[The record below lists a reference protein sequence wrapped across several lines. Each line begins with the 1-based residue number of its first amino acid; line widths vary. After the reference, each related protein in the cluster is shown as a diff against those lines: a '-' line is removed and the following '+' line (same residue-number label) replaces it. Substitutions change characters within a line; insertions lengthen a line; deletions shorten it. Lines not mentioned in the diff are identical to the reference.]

1 MNSSD
6 LAASIMGF
14 SFFFATA
21 WIIWAIMNNRRRTK
35 VAEVQAQMQA
45 KLFEKFGS
53 SQEMIAYLNSEAG
66 AKFLES
72 ASIEHTRPIGRVLG
86 SIQAGLILF
95 FLGIAML
102 IVRFTMPSVGWNAVE
117 QAQTAHGF
125 LAVSLLLLALGL
137 GFLASAAASY
147 KLSKNWGLLEREL
160 GSKR

>member
-1 MNSSD
+1 MSD
-6 LAASIMGF
+6 QLVQAIVLPVLILCVG
-14 SFFFATA
+14 
-21 WIIWAIMNNRRRTK
+21 WIVWIVANNRRRGK

-45 KLFEKFGS
+45 KLFEKFGT
-53 SQEMIAYLNSEAG
+53 SQDMIAYLNSEAG

-95 FLGIAML
+95 FLGVAML

-117 QAQTAHGF
+117 QAQNAHGL
-125 LAVSLLLLALGL
+125 LAVSLVLLALGL
-137 GFLASAAASY
+137 GFLASAATSY
-147 KLSKNWGLLEREL
+147 KLSKNWGLLDREL